1 MTLRGIIA
9 GLTLLLL
16 TAAASSA
23 YAQGKR
29 DNDRRADDR
38 DGKWEQLGCEEVG
51 RRTDTDVIKVGR
63 REGRFS
69 AIRLEAK
76 GNDVNILELKVVYAN
91 GDPDDIRVRS
101 EIREGTE
108 TRPLDLKGRDR
119 AIDRIEITSKRDFKG
134 RGRGKASI
142 CVYGLEAERDR
153 RADDRDGKWEELGCQ
168 SVGFL
173 TDRDIVKV
181 GRREGRFKAIK
192 LSVSGNSVYISDLKV
207 VYSKGGA
214 DDLRVRSEI
223 KAGDETRPLDLKGRE
238 RSIDHVE
245 LVYRSKPSFKGRAK
259 VCVSGLQ

>member
-9 GLTLLLL
+9 GLTILLFS
-16 TAAASSA
+16 AAASSA

-29 DNDRRADDR
+29 DNDRRGEQGD
-38 DGKWEQLGCEEVG
+38 KWEQLGCEEVG
-51 RRTDTDVIKVGR
+51 RRAGQDVIKVGR

-76 GNDVNILELKVVYAN
+76 GNDVNILDLKVVYTN

-108 TRPLDLKGRDR
+108 TRPLDLKGRGR
-119 AIDRIEITSKRDFKG
+119 AIDSIEIVSKRDFKG
-134 RGRGKASI
+134 RGRGKASV
-142 CVYGLEAERDR
+142 CVYGLEAKGDR
-153 RADDRDGKWEELGCQ
+153 RADDRGDKWEELGCQ
-168 SVGFL
+168 TVGFL
-173 TDRDIVKV
+173 TDRDNIKV

-192 LSVSGNSVYISDLKV
+192 LSVSGNSVFISDLKV
-207 VYSKGGA
+207 VYSKGGP

-238 RSIDHVE
+238 RSIDRVE